1 MKFKLVIV
9 VAVLIYAFGDFGRAQ
24 QLPLTAFP
32 DHYDIHL
39 TPDFATDTF
48 QGEVAIGIRLTQPSG
63 SVTLNAAEL
72 EFLDTTIT
80 AAGTS
85 QTASVTLDA
94 GAETAILTVPTPM
107 PAGAAT
113 ITIKY
118 TGILNNRLRGFYIT
132 RANNRQYAVTQ
143 MEATDARRAF
153 PCFDEPAMKA
163 TFSISATIDVRDT
176 AISNGR
182 IVSDTP
188 GPAAGTHTVRFSP
201 SQKMSSY
208 LAALA
213 VGDWACAS
221 GGADGIPIRACA
233 TPATPCCTRR
243 RTAPSFHP
251 EC

>member
-1 MKFKLVIV
+1 MKLQLVLV
-9 VAVLIYAFGDFGRAQ
+9 VAALIYAFGDSGRAQ
-24 QLPLTAFP
+24 QLPRTAVP
-32 DHYDIHL
+32 EHYDIHL

-48 QGEVAIGIRLTQPSG
+48 QGEVAIAVRLTEPAG
-63 SVTLNAAEL
+63 GITLNAAEL
-72 EFLDTTIT
+72 EFLDATIT
-80 AAGTS
+80 AAGTT
-85 QTASVTLDA
+85 QTASVTMNA
-94 GAETAILTVPTPM
+94 GAETAILTVPTQV

-163 TFSISATIDVRDT
+163 TFSLSATIDARDT

-188 GPAAGTHTVRFSP
+188 GPAAGKHTVRFSA
-201 SQKMSSY
+201 SQKLSSY
-208 LAALA
+208 LVALA
-213 VGDWACAS
+213 VGDWACVS
-221 GGADGIPIRACA
+221 GGADGVPIRACA
-233 TPATPCCTRR
+233 TPDK
-243 RTAPSFHP
+243 
-251 EC
+251 